1 MMCCSVRRVILHEHQ
16 HRVSEQVYDL
26 GVCTN
31 EQEQVHQKE
40 RVGRHKA
47 HWVLLQHQAYSHDG
61 RQHLRSNEEH
71 DDLPHDDGDASHV
84 LKP

>member
-1 MMCCSVRRVILHEHQ
+1 MTCYRVFDALSG
-16 HRVSEQVYDL
+16 VATM
-26 GVCTN
+26 VCTN

-71 DDLPHDDGDASHV
+71 DDLPHDDGHASHV